1 MDFSIKHI
9 ESVESTNQLAIELIN
24 QSGLQEGSVIWADEQ
39 IHGKGHAGNSWESEK
54 GKNLTFSLVLKPV
67 FIPPAE
73 QFIITKMISVAIR
86 KVVLKFLPQEAVNIK
101 WPNDIYIVDDKV
113 AGILIQNILKGNEIE
128 YAISGIGLNINQEKF
143 NSDVPN
149 PVSLIHYSGEEI
161 SVEDIL
167 SKILLEIGAIYT
179 KLRSNLYLEEL
190 DKEYLDNLY
199 RYKQLSNFRQG
210 KKIFKATLEGI
221 GEFGRLKLRGE
232 DDKISL
238 FDFKEVEFV

>member
-9 ESVESTNQLAIELIN
+9 QSVESTNQLANNLIN
-24 QSGLQEGSVIWADEQ
+24 QSGLQEGTVIWADEQ

-86 KVVLKFLPQEAVNIK
+86 KVVLKFLPQEAVKIK
-101 WPNDIYIVDDKV
+101 WPNDIYIIDDKV

-128 YAISGIGLNINQEKF
+128 YAVIGIGLNINQEKF
-143 NSDVPN
+143 NSDAPN
-149 PVSLIHYSGEEI
+149 PVSLIHYSGEVI

-167 SKILLEIGAIYT
+167 SKMLIEIGAIYDLSAS
-179 KLRSNLYLEEL
+179 KSYLDDLDEAYLE
-190 DKEYLDNLY
+190 NLY

-210 KKIFKATLEGI
+210 KNIFKATLEGI
-221 GEFGRLKLRGE
+221 GEYGRLKLRGE

>member
-9 ESVESTNQLAIELIN
+9 ESVESTNQLANDLIN
-24 QSGLQEGSVIWADEQ
+24 QSGLQEGTVIWADEQ

-86 KVVLKFLPQEAVNIK
+86 KVVLKFLPQEAVKIK
-101 WPNDIYIVDDKV
+101 WPNDIYIIDDKV

-128 YAISGIGLNINQEKF
+128 YTVIGIGLNINQEKF
-143 NSDVPN
+143 NSDAPN
-149 PVSLIHYSGEEI
+149 PVSLIHYSGEVF

-167 SKILLEIGAIYT
+167 SKMLVEIGAIYDQSAS
-179 KLRSNLYLEEL
+179 KSYLDDLDEAYLE
-190 DKEYLDNLY
+190 NLY

-221 GEFGRLKLRGE
+221 GEYGRLKLKGE

-238 FDFKEVEFV
+238 FEFKEVEFV